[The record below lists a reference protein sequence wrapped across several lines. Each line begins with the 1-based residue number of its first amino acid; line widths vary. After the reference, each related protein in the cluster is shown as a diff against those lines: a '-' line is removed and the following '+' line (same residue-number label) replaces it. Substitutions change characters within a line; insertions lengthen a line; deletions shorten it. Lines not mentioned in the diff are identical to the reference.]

1 MPAWSQLDQ
10 RQRIAVFQCEGG
22 GVRLAARFNDK
33 REAATS
39 VVAQILTVRS
49 RKLPAD
55 SPLRNSPFLDK
66 TEGFQHSDRLV
77 LDGRKYD
84 YYSYGIVRTDKTVQQ
99 VYDYLTQ
106 HVPIL
111 RHDPAQPYA
120 DDNIRV
126 DVDLIANG
134 DLLPMTAVFTKMDI
148 YNLAVGDDRPAQRWR
163 AKYLPFDEPK
173 EFFWGSADGGDLQST
188 VDEYATALAPTATS

>member
-33 REAATS
+33 RKAATS

-66 TEGFQHSDRLV
+66 TEGFQHSDKLI
-77 LDGRKYD
+77 LDGQTYD
-84 YYSYGIVRTDKTVQQ
+84 FYSYGIIVGTNRTMEQ
-99 VYDYLTQ
+99 VYAYLTE
-106 HVPIL
+106 HVPML
-111 RHDPAQPYA
+111 RHDPAQP
-120 DDNIRV
+120 
-126 DVDLIANG
+126 
-134 DLLPMTAVFTKMDI
+134 
-148 YNLAVGDDRPAQRWR
+148 
-163 AKYLPFDEPK
+163 
-173 EFFWGSADGGDLQST
+173 
-188 VDEYATALAPTATS
+188 

>member
-33 REAATS
+33 RKAATS

-66 TEGFQHSDRLV
+66 TKGFQHSDKLV

-84 YYSYGIVRTDKTVQQ
+84 YSYGIVRTDKTVQQ

-148 YNLAVGDDRPAQRWR
+148 YNLAVGDDRPSQRWR
-163 AKYLPFDEPK
+163 AKYSPFDEPK
-173 EFFWGSADGGDLQST
+173 EFFWGSADGEDLQSI
-188 VDEYATALAPTATS
+188 VDEYTTALAPNATF